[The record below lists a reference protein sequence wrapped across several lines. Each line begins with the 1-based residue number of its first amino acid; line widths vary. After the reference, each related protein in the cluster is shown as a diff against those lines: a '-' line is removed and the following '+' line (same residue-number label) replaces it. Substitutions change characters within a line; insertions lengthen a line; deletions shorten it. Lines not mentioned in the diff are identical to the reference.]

1 LQIVDEERVEVQ
13 VIGCFIS
20 RARLV
25 LRVENK
31 KGVWKFFAAREH
43 FLKLIIFYNS
53 LNAKYFNV
61 VRQT

>member
-1 LQIVDEERVEVQ
+1 LQIVDEERVEIH
-13 VIGCFIS
+13 VIGCFS

-31 KGVWKFFAAREH
+31 KGVWNLFAAREH